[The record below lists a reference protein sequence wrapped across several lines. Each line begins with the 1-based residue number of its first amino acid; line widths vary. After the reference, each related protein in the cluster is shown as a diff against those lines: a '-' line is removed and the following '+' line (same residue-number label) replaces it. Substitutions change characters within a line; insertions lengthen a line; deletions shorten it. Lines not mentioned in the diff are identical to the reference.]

1 MGCALDTGKAAPVT
15 RVSMLRFYT
24 DRLDSCGV
32 RAEPLLERA
41 GIPAKLLQFPSALV
55 PLENAYA
62 FAELACRAAGTE
74 HLGVHI
80 GLAASLDD
88 LGVCGRILRNC
99 VTLHEYFRKG
109 IALFNM
115 VVTGQRLWLSA
126 HGQELRFNITTEGRL
141 GLGPYQSQLSTLI
154 VTIATCRQAAGPR
167 WSPREISLSYRSG
180 EALPEIDHFRGS
192 RILRGT
198 GQTYFTIPREMMRWP
213 LRIQADETAPDD
225 ARAADARGL
234 PESLTGQAEWQVEA
248 MLPDRSPQVD
258 LVAESL
264 GVSTRSLQRNLAMDG
279 LSFSQVLADVRLRSA
294 VACLRTTDKP
304 VTDLAFDLGYA
315 DASNFTRAFR
325 LRTGMSPQR
334 FRELAGRRAGRPD
347 VLPA

>member
-1 MGCALDTGKAAPVT
+1 MGCALDTRKATPVT
-15 RVSMLRFYT
+15 QVSMLRFYT

-41 GIPAKLLQFPSALV
+41 GIPARLLQFPSALV

-62 FAELACRAAGTE
+62 FVELACRAAGTE

-80 GLAASLDD
+80 GLATSLDD
-88 LGVCGRILRNC
+88 LDVYGRVLKNC

-126 HGQELRFNITTEGRL
+126 HGQELRFNITTEGRP

-167 WSPREISLSYRSG
+167 WSPREISLSYGSG

-198 GQTYFTIPREMMRWP
+198 GQTYFTIPRELMQLP
-213 LRIQADETAPDD
+213 LRIQGDETAPGD
-225 ARAADARGL
+225 AGTADEQIL
-234 PESLTGQAEWQVEA
+234 PESMSGLVEWQVKA
-248 MLPDRSPQVD
+248 MLSDRAPQIEF
-258 LVAESL
+258 VAESL
-264 GVSTRSLQRNLAMDG
+264 GISTRSLQRNLATDG
-279 LSFSQVLADVRLRSA
+279 LSFSRVLADVRLRRA
-294 VACLRTTDKP
+294 VAWLRTTDRP

-315 DASNFTRAFR
+315 DAANFTRAFR
-325 LRTGMSPQR
+325 TRTGISPQR
-334 FRELAGRRAGRPD
+334 FREAAERRACRPD